1 MEIEH
6 VWEYLF
12 KQELPWEWKFEFSF
26 RISNIWIDTAL
37 ISRKANNDDRRYSTF
52 SPVALMT
59 FESKPVPTKN
69 YCNTE
74 RVCVLSV
81 LSC

>member
-1 MEIEH
+1 MEIGH

-12 KQELPWEWKFEFSF
+12 KEELPWGWKFEFSF

-37 ISRKANNDDRRYSTF
+37 ISKKANDDRRYSTF
-52 SPVALMT
+52 SPVALTT

-69 YCNTE
+69 Y
-74 RVCVLSV
+74 
-81 LSC
+81 